1 MKYLLIFKPLENKK
15 ALKVGIVA
23 TIVISLVY
31 LTVSVLVTMYSVGFN
46 SMSLHNL
53 FIFSLFKS
61 FSSLVL
67 SDWIFLFL
75 FPLIGGLLFAN
86 YEYWKCKNSKTAN
99 TGLFA
104 GLIAA
109 TCPACILPV
118 LGLTSLTTVVL
129 RISWVVKIS
138 ALAILLFS
146 IYFIAYRQNKCD
158 IK

>member
-1 MKYLLIFKPLENKK
+1 MKYLIIFKPLVDRK
-15 ALKVGIVA
+15 ALKVGIIA
-23 TIVISLVY
+23 SLVISLIY
-31 LTVSVLVTMYSVGFN
+31 LAFSVLVTMYSVGFN

-53 FIFSLFKS
+53 FIFSLFKA
-61 FSSLVL
+61 FSLFVL

-75 FPLIGGLLFAN
+75 FPLAGGLLFAN
-86 YEYWKCKNSKTAN
+86 YEYWRCKSSKTAN
-99 TGLFA
+99 TGLLA
-104 GLIAA
+104 GLFAT

-118 LGLTSLTTVVL
+118 LGLTSLTTVVF
-129 RISWVVKIS
+129 RISWVVKIA